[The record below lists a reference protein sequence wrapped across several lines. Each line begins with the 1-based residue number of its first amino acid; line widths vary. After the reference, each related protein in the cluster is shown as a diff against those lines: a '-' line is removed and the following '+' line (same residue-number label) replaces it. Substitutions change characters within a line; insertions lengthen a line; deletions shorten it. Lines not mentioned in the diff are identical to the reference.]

1 MQSAREFFM
10 KKSTIAT
17 AATIVLLTVASVALA
32 AEGGEHASSSAL
44 LKDFLYRCF
53 NFAITF
59 GLLAYFLTKP
69 LRKSFAGRREGI
81 EKALRDAETA
91 KAEAEA
97 KFAEY
102 DTKLSKAEAE
112 IENIYAAIKR
122 EGELERERILTNAR
136 EMAEKITQEAQ
147 NAASNEVAKARIELR
162 REATRI
168 AIEIAEELLTKN
180 ITGDDQ
186 KRLVNE
192 YMQKV
197 GELH

>member
-1 MQSAREFFM
+1 M

-17 AATIVLLTVASVALA
+17 AATIVLLTVATVALA
-32 AEGGEHASSSAL
+32 SEGGEHASNAVL

-81 EKALRDAETA
+81 EKALQ
-91 KAEAEA
+91 EAEA
-97 KFAEY
+97 AKAAAEARFAEY
-102 DTKLSKAEAE
+102 DAKLSRAEAE
-112 IENIYAAIKR
+112 IEDIYAAIKR
-122 EGELERERILTNAR
+122 EGELERERILANAK

-147 NAASNEVAKARIELR
+147 KAADNEIAKARVELR
-162 REATRI
+162 REASRM
-168 AIEIAEELLTKN
+168 AIEIAEDMLTKN
-180 ITGDDQ
+180 ISGDDQ
-186 KRLVNE
+186 KRLVDE

>member
-1 MQSAREFFM
+1 
-10 KKSTIAT
+10 
-17 AATIVLLTVASVALA
+17 
-32 AEGGEHASSSAL
+32 
-44 LKDFLYRCF
+44 
-53 NFAITF
+53 
-59 GLLAYFLTKP
+59 
-69 LRKSFAGRREGI
+69 
-81 EKALRDAETA
+81 
-91 KAEAEA
+91 
-97 KFAEY
+97 
-102 DTKLSKAEAE
+102 
-112 IENIYAAIKR
+112 
-122 EGELERERILTNAR
+122 
-136 EMAEKITQEAQ
+136 MAEKITQEAQ